1 MARKF
6 ITLKWPIDQ
15 ADKILEVLDRTVED
29 LAYLTEG
36 YYDDM
41 SDPGHVDLKF
51 FKELT
56 EKVRKQIEEK

>member
-15 ADKILEVLDRTVED
+15 ADKILEILDRTVED

-41 SDPGHVDLKF
+41 SDPGQVDLKF
-51 FKELT
+51 FMELAQKVNDQVN
-56 EKVRKQIEEK
+56 EK

>member
-6 ITLKWPIDQ
+6 ITLKWPVDQ

-41 SDPGHVDLKF
+41 SDPGQVDLKF
-51 FKELT
+51 FMELT
-56 EKVRKQIEEK
+56 QKIKNQVNEK

>member
-15 ADKILEVLDRTVED
+15 ADEILEVLDRTIED

-41 SDPGHVDLKF
+41 NDPCHIDLKF

-56 EKVRKQIEEK
+56 DKVRKQIEEK